1 MGEEEKWPL
10 YDGYCNIYNGEINYC
25 KLKDKKEKITKFELS
40 SITSMEKELKDD
52 WVLVRFNDGGKVI
65 KKEFKFKNTGDGEKF
80 INVILNSSAVD
91 KFNDRTEEIG
101 FYNAIRTPLNIFLYT
116 VAIIL
121 LFIGGA
127 YGIVYAAQIMGMSIV
142 RIPVVLLIPME
153 IVEALGINKC
163 FMIIG
168 VISLFCFV
176 AALKRVVKRPK
187 VRVVRTI

>member
-10 YDGYCNIYNGEINYC
+10 YDGYCSIYNGEINYC
-25 KLKDKKEKITKFELS
+25 KLKDKKEKIIKCELS
-40 SITSMEKELKDD
+40 NIISMEKELKDD
-52 WVLVRFNDGGKVI
+52 WVRVQFNCVGKVI

-80 INVILNSSAVD
+80 INVVLNNSAVD
-91 KFNDRTEEIG
+91 KFSDSTEEIG
-101 FYNAIRTPLNIFLYT
+101 FYNAIRTPLNILLYT
-116 VAIIL
+116 VAIIS

-127 YGIVYAAQIMGMSIV
+127 YGIVYAAQIMGMSTV

-153 IVEALGINKC
+153 IVESIGINKC

-168 VISLFCFV
+168 IISLLCFV

-187 VRVVRTI
+187 ARAIRAI